1 MIHFL
6 RKNYSFH
13 LFFNYKG
20 EVAMTEITI
29 TFLRHGN
36 TGAANDDMER
46 LLTKEGFKQ
55 AGERQ
60 FKMNFP
66 EFDLILSS
74 PAIRAKHTAAIV
86 GGVHT
91 SDVVEVKALYPASY
105 NEDDQKEL
113 EELFTTLGYAPL
125 RTYREM
131 DQIDAITRYAILAR
145 IKILHKIENFR
156 AKNILIV
163 GHAIMINA
171 IIAELNGEDTNLLLD
186 TVLGEVEGF
195 RVSIQG
201 EDVVTKIQLIN
212 D

>member
-1 MIHFL
+1 MIPFL

-20 EVAMTEITI
+20 GVAMTNQITI

-36 TGAANDDMER
+36 TDTATNDMER
-46 LLTKEGFKQ
+46 LLTEKGFKQ

-66 EFDLILSS
+66 KFDLILSS

-86 GGVHT
+86 GGVYT
-91 SDVVEVKALYPASY
+91 SDVVEVKALYPTSD
-105 NEDDQKEL
+105 NECDQKRL
-113 EELFTTLGYAPL
+113 AELFTTLGYAPL
-125 RTYREM
+125 RTYRKM
-131 DQIDAITRYAILAR
+131 DKTRAIIRYSTMAR
-145 IKILHKIENFR
+145 VKILHEIKKLR
-156 AKNILIV
+156 AKNILVV
-163 GHAIMINA
+163 GHAIMTNA
-171 IIAELNGEDTNLLLD
+171 IIAELNGGDTDLLLD

-195 RVSIQG
+195 
-201 EDVVTKIQLIN
+201 KINLNEGVIELIN